1 MLWLLVIGA
10 WRWAGWR
17 KRTSLTFLT
26 WSCIINESAVFGN
39 HGKRE
44 GKYITNS
51 QSLSFLWWHSVLR
64 LFKLGDLSTMVDHIL
79 QWFLGGTCLL
89 SESLQVMVWPSG
101 SGSIFP
107 WSRVSGCYLVS
118 SVSLAFNHPSS
129 VLTCLPY
136 IWLLK
141 QHLSWKIFWPERGE
155 VPSES
160 WRLLSETVKMEYLW
174 HFTVFDISELSL
186 NISKSWLCS
195 LFSLCRGIGAT
206 FIQRA
211 SPELGQGLWP
221 VPASFAHASRALLHP
236 LPPGLQE
243 RAGLWVD
250 LHRMVTWPITSM
262 CAAHLRNHHCRLT

>member
-1 MLWLLVIGA
+1 MFALWVT
-10 WRWAGWR
+10 AGDGVTVW
-17 KRTSLTFLT
+17 
-26 WSCIINESAVFGN
+26 
-39 HGKRE
+39 
-44 GKYITNS
+44 
-51 QSLSFLWWHSVLR
+51 
-64 LFKLGDLSTMVDHIL
+64 
-79 QWFLGGTCLL
+79 QWIKF
-89 SESLQVMVWPSG
+89 
-101 SGSIFP
+101 FP

-141 QHLSWKIFWPERGE
+141 QHLSWKIFWPEQGE